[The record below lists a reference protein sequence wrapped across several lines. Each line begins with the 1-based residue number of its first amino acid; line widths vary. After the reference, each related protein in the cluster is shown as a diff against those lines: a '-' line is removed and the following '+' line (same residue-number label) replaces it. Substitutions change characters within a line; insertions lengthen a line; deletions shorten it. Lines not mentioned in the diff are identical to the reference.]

1 MQKLIICCC
10 LCAILAGLPLTA
22 SAANAKIDPE
32 TYICAELVALAS
44 TESNGPL
51 FEALQ
56 LDGYTAAALEQDLAV
71 PEALAPI
78 AMQVVAIC
86 QAHPTEKVSTV
97 WQDVRKQA
105 VFPRGGPWQA
115 ERVPCRT
122 YNDNPDE
129 GSGFPVWLDGYN
141 RQKSGTTASIL
152 ENNET
157 YQSFLQACARKPEA
171 RMLDILR
178 EQVKQ

>member
-1 MQKLIICCC
+1 MQKLLSCCC
-10 LCAILAGLPLTA
+10 LCALLTGLPLTA
-22 SAANAKIDPE
+22 KAANAKIDPE
-32 TYICAELVALAS
+32 SYICAELVALAS
-44 TESNGPL
+44 TESDGPL

-56 LDGYTAAALEQDLAV
+56 LDGYAAAALEQDLAV
-71 PEALAPI
+71 PEALAPL

-86 QAHPTEKVSTV
+86 
-97 WQDVRKQA
+97 QA

-115 ERVPCRT
+115 ERVPCKT

-157 YQSFLQACARKPEA
+157 YQSFLQACSRKPEA
-171 RMLDILR
+171 RMLDVLR
-178 EQVKQ
+178 EQLQQ